1 MVFIKKVEI
10 YGFKSFAFKN
20 TIINFNNG
28 LIAVTGPNGS
38 GKSNVLDAIMFALGE
53 NSPKALRVDKFQ
65 SLFHDTQN
73 KSHKLVR
80 VSITFDNQNRGIPID
95 SDNVTLTR
103 EMEGS
108 VGESQYHLNGK
119 KVTKATIIE
128 LLQIVVAV
136 PNKLNIVQQGMIT
149 RISELNAEE
158 RRKIIEDI
166 VGLSYFDEKKEE
178 SLKQLE
184 EADRRLDIAFARMN
198 EIRKRI
204 DDLEVERNEQ
214 LRFQHL
220 EKDIKKYKA
229 IKLSNESRNVKKNII
244 INQKEVET
252 KKIQYNQVDLELKT
266 TKQELEN
273 IDLEKMKFIKEVDSI
288 NKEKAEISNK
298 VSLIVYDLEKSK
310 AIYQETISRI
320 EEIDKKIASLKT
332 AQIELNGKV
341 EKLQNDIAIIE
352 KNSEPINELKDRYIS
367 ELKNLENYVS
377 QLYTKNQK
385 IELYKSKIN
394 HRYEKILSMN
404 NMFEIEILKIKENLK
419 IIVSNKIET
428 VSKLKNFKYKILVIS
443 KELHDNV
450 TKMIELKQKLRTL
463 PKLILGLEKKI
474 TEFNTE
480 IEESKGIVN
489 KSDAESLRFYEKNK
503 IFIESMSEDLTISE
517 INKEKELELHMVGI
531 VHDLVKWDKNYLRPI
546 MAVGSEWLKA
556 IVVNNV
562 EDMIKIAQF
571 AKLKQLPRIKIIPL
585 DLIQLSEKVD
595 VSVENMSIIGN
606 LSNFI
611 DSDYKKLVDFI
622 FGNIIVVRTASEA
635 YDLSLKGYRS
645 VSIDGEFFEA
655 KSNILLVDYNS
666 ALINFVSEINLKDD
680 IESLR
685 MLIIK
690 LKNSLLEK
698 TAKLPDLI
706 SNLKKLQFE
715 KIELENN
722 IRYLADKVTFQRNV
736 LNEHNVEMKKL
747 ELLQNINEIDY
758 KNTVSLLKRN
768 RKRFSL
774 ISATKK
780 KIEEDLRTINL
791 GIEETKIANLNLERN
806 KYQTR
811 LEAENHKLQNLVI
824 QLSEKKNVRE
834 LLLERLNS
842 LNDEQRILIKEQSDK
857 GILKRELQNKIEI
870 AEKELNLLRN
880 KEQNIIFSSGD
891 SYTRLQLY
899 EEKIKNLLDRERKF
913 SREHSS
919 LEREIVILEKE
930 TSNLKQYEV
939 KLNHDLLWLG
949 YKELKED
956 YFNVDDIVSY
966 LSEEYE
972 MLKSKINLRAD
983 ENYIQI
989 VKGYRGMSNRKN
1001 ELEKER
1007 NSIVIF
1013 IEEIYKEKKNLF
1025 MDAFLKINS
1034 DINYIFSRII
1044 GGNAWL
1050 EIENEEDI
1058 FSKGIRLT
1066 VQFPGKPRRDSTALS
1081 GGEKTMA
1088 ATIFLLALQ
1097 AIKPS
1102 PFYLM
1107 DEIDAHLDA
1116 ENTERLSKI
1125 LFERSQHNQ
1134 IIMVT
1139 LKDSTISKV
1148 DQIYGVFPRE
1158 GVSHIVKYKYNTKEL
1173 DEISLN

>member
-1 MVFIKKVEI
+1 MVYIKKVEI
-10 YGFKSFAFKN
+10 YGFKSFGFKN
-20 TIINFNNG
+20 TVINFNNG
-28 LIAVTGPNGS
+28 LTAVTGPNGS

-53 NSPKALRVDKFQ
+53 NSPKVLRVDKFQ

-80 VSITFDNQNRGIPID
+80 VSITFDNENRGIPID

-119 KVTKATIIE
+119 KVTKSTIIE

-184 EADRRLDIAFARMN
+184 EADRRLDIALARMH

-229 IKLSNESRNVKKNII
+229 IKISNESRNIKSNIM
-244 INQKEVET
+244 INEKAVET
-252 KKIQYNQVDLELKT
+252 KKIQHNQGGTELKT
-266 TKQELEN
+266 TKQELEK
-273 IDLEKMKFIKEVDSI
+273 IDLEKMKFIKETDLI

-298 VSLIVYDLEKSK
+298 VSSIVYDVEKSK

-320 EEIDKKIASLKT
+320 DEIDKKIASVET
-332 AQIELNGKV
+332 AVIELNVKIQ
-341 EKLQNDIAIIE
+341 KLHNDIAILE
-352 KNSEPINELKDRYIS
+352 KNSEPINEQKVSFTS
-367 ELKNLENYVS
+367 ELKNLDNYIS
-377 QLYTKNQK
+377 HLSTKNQK

-394 HRYEKILSMN
+394 NRYGKIIEMN
-404 NMFEIEILKIKENLK
+404 NKFEVEILKIKENVK
-419 IIVSNKIET
+419 IIINNKNET
-428 VSKLKNFKYKILVIS
+428 NSKLKNLKNKILMIS
-443 KELHDNV
+443 QELQNNV
-450 TKMIELKQKLRTL
+450 TNLIELKQKIRAV
-463 PKLILGLEKKI
+463 PKLILEIEKKI
-474 TEFNTE
+474 TEFNNE
-480 IEESKGIVN
+480 IEESKIIVN
-489 KSDAESLRFYEKNK
+489 KSDTESLRFYEKNK
-503 IFIESMSEDLTISE
+503 ILTESMSEDLTISE
-517 INKEKELELHMVGI
+517 INREPELHIIGI
-531 VHDLVKWDKNYLRPI
+531 VHDLVKWDKNYLRAI

-562 EDMIKIAQF
+562 EEMVKIAQF
-571 AKLKQLPRIKIIPL
+571 AKVKKLPRVKIIPL
-585 DLIQLSEKVD
+585 DIIQLSEKV
-595 VSVENMSIIGN
+595 VVYEENMSYIGN
-606 LSNFI
+606 LSNFVE
-611 DSDYKKLVDFI
+611 SDCKKLVDFI

-635 YDLSLKGYRS
+635 YELSLKGYRS
-645 VSIDGEFFEA
+645 VSIDGEFFES

-666 ALINFVSEINLKDD
+666 AVINFVTEINLKKD

-685 MLIIK
+685 MLIVK

-698 TAKLPDLI
+698 TAELRNQIDKL
-706 SNLKKLQFE
+706 KTLQFE

-722 IRYLADKVTFQRNV
+722 IRYLEDKVIFQRNI
-736 LNEHNVEMKKL
+736 LNEHNVEVKKI
-747 ELLQNINEIDY
+747 ELLQSKNEIDY
-758 KNTVSLLKRN
+758 KNTVTLLKTN

-774 ISATKK
+774 ITATKK
-780 KIEEDLRTINL
+780 KIEEDMKKINL
-791 GIEETKIANLNLERN
+791 SFEETKIANLNLERN
-806 KYQTR
+806 KYQTM
-811 LEAENHKLQNLVI
+811 LESENHKLQNIVI
-824 QLSEKKNVRE
+824 HLSKKRNERE
-834 LLLERLNS
+834 LLLERINS
-842 LNDEQRILIKEQSDK
+842 LTDEKKILRNEQSEKRILKT
-857 GILKRELQNKIEI
+857 ELQHNIEK
-870 AEKELNLLRN
+870 AEQELKFLRN
-880 KEQNIIFSSGD
+880 KEQHIIFSSGD
-891 SYTRLQLY
+891 SYTRLQSY
-899 EEKIKNLLDRERKF
+899 EEKIKKLLDQERKL
-913 SREHSS
+913 SRENSS
-919 LEREIVILEKE
+919 LEREIVLLEKE
-930 TSNLKQYEV
+930 TLNLKQYEV
-939 KLNHDLLWLG
+939 KLNSDLTGLG
-949 YKELKED
+949 YKELNED
-956 YFNVDDIVSY
+956 SFNVDDIVSH

-972 MLKSKINLRAD
+972 ILKSKINLRAD

-989 VKGYRGMSNRKN
+989 VNGYRGMSNRKN
-1001 ELEKER
+1001 DLEKER
-1007 NSIVIF
+1007 NSIVLF

-1025 MDAFLKINS
+1025 MDAFLKINK
-1034 DINYIFSRII
+1034 DINFIFSRII

-1066 VQFPGKPRRDSTALS
+1066 VQFPEKPRRDSTALS

-1107 DEIDAHLDA
+1107 DEVDAHLDA

-1125 LFERSQHNQ
+1125 LFERSKNNQ

-1158 GVSHIVKYKYNTKEL
+1158 GISHIVKYKYQKKEL

>member
-1 MVFIKKVEI
+1 MVYIKKVEI
-10 YGFKSFAFKN
+10 YGFKSFGFKN
-20 TIINFNNG
+20 TVINFNNG
-28 LIAVTGPNGS
+28 LTAVTGPNGS

-53 NSPKALRVDKFQ
+53 NSPKVLRVDKFQ

-80 VSITFDNQNRGIPID
+80 VSITFDNETRGIPID

-119 KVTKATIIE
+119 KVTKSTIIE

-184 EADRRLDIAFARMN
+184 EADRRLDIALARMH

-229 IKLSNESRNVKKNII
+229 IKISNESRNIKSNIM
-244 INQKEVET
+244 INEKAVET
-252 KKIQYNQVDLELKT
+252 KKIQHNQGGTELKT
-266 TKQELEN
+266 TKQELEK
-273 IDLEKMKFIKEVDSI
+273 IDLEKMKFIKETDLI

-298 VSLIVYDLEKSK
+298 VSSIVYDVEKSK

-320 EEIDKKIASLKT
+320 DEIDKKIASVET
-332 AQIELNGKV
+332 AVIELNVKIQ
-341 EKLQNDIAIIE
+341 KLHNDIAILE
-352 KNSEPINELKDRYIS
+352 KNSEPINEQKVSFTS
-367 ELKNLENYVS
+367 ELKNLDNYIS
-377 QLYTKNQK
+377 HLSTKNQK

-394 HRYEKILSMN
+394 NRYGKIIEMN
-404 NMFEIEILKIKENLK
+404 NKFEVEILKIKENVK
-419 IIVSNKIET
+419 IIINNKNET
-428 VSKLKNFKYKILVIS
+428 NSKLKNLKNKILMIS
-443 KELHDNV
+443 QELQNNV
-450 TKMIELKQKLRTL
+450 TNLIELKQKIRTV
-463 PKLILGLEKKI
+463 PKLILEIEKKI
-474 TEFNTE
+474 TEFNNE
-480 IEESKGIVN
+480 IEESKIIVN
-489 KSDAESLRFYEKNK
+489 KSDTESLRFYEKNK
-503 IFIESMSEDLTISE
+503 ILTESMSEDLTISE
-517 INKEKELELHMVGI
+517 INRETELHIIGI
-531 VHDLVKWDKNYLRPI
+531 VHDLVKWDKNYLRAI

-562 EDMIKIAQF
+562 EEMVKIAQF
-571 AKLKQLPRIKIIPL
+571 AKVKKLPRVKIIPL
-585 DLIQLSEKVD
+585 DIIQLSEKV
-595 VSVENMSIIGN
+595 VVYEENMSYIGN
-606 LSNFI
+606 LSNFVE
-611 DSDYKKLVDFI
+611 SDCKKLVDFI

-635 YDLSLKGYRS
+635 YELSLKGYRS
-645 VSIDGEFFEA
+645 VSIDGEFFES

-666 ALINFVSEINLKDD
+666 AVINFVTEINLKKD

-685 MLIIK
+685 MLIVK

-698 TAKLPDLI
+698 TAELRNQIDKL
-706 SNLKKLQFE
+706 KTLQFE

-722 IRYLADKVTFQRNV
+722 IRYLEDKVIFQRNI
-736 LNEHNVEMKKL
+736 LNEHNVEVKKI
-747 ELLQNINEIDY
+747 ELLQSKNEIDY
-758 KNTVSLLKRN
+758 KNTVTLLKTN

-774 ISATKK
+774 ITATKK
-780 KIEEDLRTINL
+780 KIEEDMKKINL
-791 GIEETKIANLNLERN
+791 SLEETKIANLNLERN
-806 KYQTR
+806 KYQTM
-811 LEAENHKLQNLVI
+811 LESENHKLQNIVI
-824 QLSEKKNVRE
+824 HLSKKRNERE
-834 LLLERLNS
+834 LLLERINS
-842 LNDEQRILIKEQSDK
+842 LTDEKKILRNEQSEKRILKT
-857 GILKRELQNKIEI
+857 ELQHNIEK
-870 AEKELNLLRN
+870 AEQELKFLRN
-880 KEQNIIFSSGD
+880 KEQHIIFSSGD
-891 SYTRLQLY
+891 SYTRLQSY
-899 EEKIKNLLDRERKF
+899 EEKIKKLLDQERKL
-913 SREHSS
+913 SRENSS
-919 LEREIVILEKE
+919 LEREIVLLEKE
-930 TSNLKQYEV
+930 TLNLKQYEV
-939 KLNHDLLWLG
+939 KLNSDLTGLG
-949 YKELKED
+949 YKELNED
-956 YFNVDDIVSY
+956 SFNVDDIVSH

-972 MLKSKINLRAD
+972 ILKSKINLRAD

-989 VKGYRGMSNRKN
+989 VNGYRGMSNRKN
-1001 ELEKER
+1001 DLEKER
-1007 NSIVIF
+1007 NSIVLF

-1025 MDAFLKINS
+1025 MDAFLKINK
-1034 DINYIFSRII
+1034 DINFIFSRII

-1066 VQFPGKPRRDSTALS
+1066 VQFPEKPRRDSTALS

-1107 DEIDAHLDA
+1107 DEVDAHLDA

-1125 LFERSQHNQ
+1125 LFERSKNNQ

-1158 GVSHIVKYKYNTKEL
+1158 GVSHIVKYKYQKKEL

>member
-1 MVFIKKVEI
+1 MVYIKKVEI
-10 YGFKSFAFKN
+10 YGFKSFGFKN
-20 TIINFNNG
+20 TVINFNNG
-28 LIAVTGPNGS
+28 LTAVTGPNGS

-53 NSPKALRVDKFQ
+53 NSPKVLRVDKFQ

-80 VSITFDNQNRGIPID
+80 VSITFDNENRGIPID

-119 KVTKATIIE
+119 KVTKSTIIE

-184 EADRRLDIAFARMN
+184 EADRRLDIALARMH

-229 IKLSNESRNVKKNII
+229 IKISNESRNIKSNIM
-244 INQKEVET
+244 INEKAVET
-252 KKIQYNQVDLELKT
+252 KKIQHNQGGTELKT
-266 TKQELEN
+266 TKQELEK
-273 IDLEKMKFIKEVDSI
+273 IDLEKMKFIKETDLI

-298 VSLIVYDLEKSK
+298 VSSIVYDVEKSK

-320 EEIDKKIASLKT
+320 DEIDKKIASIET
-332 AQIELNGKV
+332 AVIELNVKIQ
-341 EKLQNDIAIIE
+341 KLHNDIAILE
-352 KNSEPINELKDRYIS
+352 KNSEPINEQKVSFTS
-367 ELKNLENYVS
+367 ELKNLDNYIS
-377 QLYTKNQK
+377 HLSTKNQK

-394 HRYEKILSMN
+394 NRYGKIIEMN
-404 NMFEIEILKIKENLK
+404 NKFEVEILKIKENVK
-419 IIVSNKIET
+419 IIINNKIET
-428 VSKLKNFKYKILVIS
+428 NSKLNHLKNKILMIS
-443 KELHDNV
+443 QELQNNV
-450 TKMIELKQKLRTL
+450 TNLIELKQKIRTV
-463 PKLILGLEKKI
+463 PKLILEIEKKI
-474 TEFNTE
+474 TEFNNE
-480 IEESKGIVN
+480 IEESKIIVN
-489 KSDAESLRFYEKNK
+489 KSDTESLRFYEKNK
-503 IFIESMSEDLTISE
+503 ILTESMSEDLTISE
-517 INKEKELELHMVGI
+517 INRETELHIIGI
-531 VHDLVKWDKNYLRPI
+531 VHDLVKWDKNYLRAI

-562 EDMIKIAQF
+562 EEMVKIAQF
-571 AKLKQLPRIKIIPL
+571 AKVKKLPRVKIIPL
-585 DLIQLSEKVD
+585 DIIQLSEKV
-595 VSVENMSIIGN
+595 VVYEENMSYIGN
-606 LSNFI
+606 LSNFVE
-611 DSDYKKLVDFI
+611 SDYKKLVDFI

-635 YDLSLKGYRS
+635 YELSLKGYRS
-645 VSIDGEFFEA
+645 VSIDGEFFES

-666 ALINFVSEINLKDD
+666 AVINFVTEINLKKD

-685 MLIIK
+685 MLIVK

-698 TAKLPDLI
+698 TAELRNQIDKL
-706 SNLKKLQFE
+706 KTLQFE

-722 IRYLADKVTFQRNV
+722 IRYLEDKVIFQRNI
-736 LNEHNVEMKKL
+736 LNEHNVEVKKI
-747 ELLQNINEIDY
+747 ELLQSKNEIDY
-758 KNTVSLLKRN
+758 KNTVTLLKTN

-774 ISATKK
+774 ITATKK
-780 KIEEDLRTINL
+780 KIEEDMKKINL
-791 GIEETKIANLNLERN
+791 SFEETKIANLNLERN
-806 KYQTR
+806 KYQTM
-811 LEAENHKLQNLVI
+811 LESENHKLQNIVI
-824 QLSEKKNVRE
+824 HLSKKRNERE
-834 LLLERLNS
+834 LLLERINS
-842 LNDEQRILIKEQSDK
+842 LTDEKKILRNEQSEKRILKT
-857 GILKRELQNKIEI
+857 ELQHNIEK
-870 AEKELNLLRN
+870 AEQELKFLRN
-880 KEQNIIFSSGD
+880 KEQHIIFSSGD
-891 SYTRLQLY
+891 SYTRLQSY
-899 EEKIKNLLDRERKF
+899 EEKIKKLLDQERKL
-913 SREHSS
+913 SRENSS
-919 LEREIVILEKE
+919 LEREIVLLEKE
-930 TSNLKQYEV
+930 TLNLKQYEV
-939 KLNHDLLWLG
+939 KLNSDLTGLG
-949 YKELKED
+949 YKELNED
-956 YFNVDDIVSY
+956 SFNVDDIVSH

-972 MLKSKINLRAD
+972 ILKSKINLRAD

-989 VKGYRGMSNRKN
+989 VNGYRGMSNRKN
-1001 ELEKER
+1001 DLEKER
-1007 NSIVIF
+1007 NSIVLF

-1025 MDAFLKINS
+1025 MDAFLKINK
-1034 DINYIFSRII
+1034 DINFIFSRII

-1066 VQFPGKPRRDSTALS
+1066 VQFPEKPRRDSTALS

-1088 ATIFLLALQ
+1088 ATIFLLAMQ

-1107 DEIDAHLDA
+1107 DEVDAHLDA

-1125 LFERSQHNQ
+1125 LFERSKNNQ

-1158 GVSHIVKYKYNTKEL
+1158 GVSHIVKYKYQKKEL

>member
-1 MVFIKKVEI
+1 MVYIKKVEI
-10 YGFKSFAFKN
+10 YGFKSFGFKN
-20 TIINFNNG
+20 TVINFNNG
-28 LIAVTGPNGS
+28 LTAVTGPNGS

-53 NSPKALRVDKFQ
+53 NSPKVLRVDKFQ

-80 VSITFDNQNRGIPID
+80 VSITFDNENRGIPID

-119 KVTKATIIE
+119 KVTKSTIIE

-184 EADRRLDIAFARMN
+184 EADRRLDIALARMH

-229 IKLSNESRNVKKNII
+229 IKISNESRNIKSNIM
-244 INQKEVET
+244 INEKAVET
-252 KKIQYNQVDLELKT
+252 KKIQHNQGGTELKT
-266 TKQELEN
+266 TKQELEK
-273 IDLEKMKFIKEVDSI
+273 IDLEKMKFIKETDLI

-298 VSLIVYDLEKSK
+298 VSSIVYDVEKSK

-320 EEIDKKIASLKT
+320 DEIDKKIASVET
-332 AQIELNGKV
+332 AVIELNVKIQ
-341 EKLQNDIAIIE
+341 KLHNDIAILE
-352 KNSEPINELKDRYIS
+352 KNSEPINEQKVSFTSELNNLDNYIS
-367 ELKNLENYVS
+367 HLS
-377 QLYTKNQK
+377 TKNQK

-394 HRYEKILSMN
+394 NRYGKIIEMN
-404 NMFEIEILKIKENLK
+404 NKFEVEILKIKENVK
-419 IIVSNKIET
+419 IIINNKIET
-428 VSKLKNFKYKILVIS
+428 NSKLNHLKNKILMIS
-443 KELHDNV
+443 QELQNNV
-450 TKMIELKQKLRTL
+450 TNLIELKQKIRTV
-463 PKLILGLEKKI
+463 PKLILEIEKKI
-474 TEFNTE
+474 TEFNNE
-480 IEESKGIVN
+480 IEESKLIVN
-489 KSDAESLRFYEKNK
+489 KSDTESLRFYEKNK
-503 IFIESMSEDLTISE
+503 ILTESMSEDLTISE
-517 INKEKELELHMVGI
+517 INRETELHIIGI
-531 VHDLVKWDKNYLRPI
+531 VHDLVKWDKNYLRAI

-562 EDMIKIAQF
+562 EEMVKIAQF
-571 AKLKQLPRIKIIPL
+571 AKVKKLPRVKIIPL
-585 DLIQLSEKVD
+585 DIIQLSEKV
-595 VSVENMSIIGN
+595 VVYEENMSYIGN
-606 LSNFI
+606 LSNFVE
-611 DSDYKKLVDFI
+611 SDYKKLVDFI

-635 YDLSLKGYRS
+635 YELSLKGYRS
-645 VSIDGEFFEA
+645 VSIDGEFFES

-666 ALINFVSEINLKDD
+666 AVINFVTEINLKKD

-685 MLIIK
+685 MLIVK

-698 TAKLPDLI
+698 TAELRNQIDKL
-706 SNLKKLQFE
+706 KTLQFE

-722 IRYLADKVTFQRNV
+722 IRYLEDKVIFQRNI
-736 LNEHNVEMKKL
+736 LNEHNVEVKKI
-747 ELLQNINEIDY
+747 ELLQSKNEINY
-758 KNTVSLLKRN
+758 KNTVTLLKTV

-774 ISATKK
+774 ITATKK
-780 KIEEDLRTINL
+780 KIEEDMKKINL
-791 GIEETKIANLNLERN
+791 SFEETKIANLNLERN
-806 KYQTR
+806 KYQTM
-811 LEAENHKLQNLVI
+811 LESENHKLQNIVI
-824 QLSEKKNVRE
+824 HLSKKRNERE
-834 LLLERLNS
+834 LLLERINS
-842 LNDEQRILIKEQSDK
+842 LTDEKKILRNEQSEKRILKT
-857 GILKRELQNKIEI
+857 ELQHNIEK
-870 AEKELNLLRN
+870 AEQELKFLRN
-880 KEQNIIFSSGD
+880 KEQHIIFSSGD
-891 SYTRLQLY
+891 SYTRLQSY
-899 EEKIKNLLDRERKF
+899 EEKIKKLLDQERKL
-913 SREHSS
+913 SRENSS
-919 LEREIVILEKE
+919 LEREIVLLEKE
-930 TSNLKQYEV
+930 TLNLKQYEV
-939 KLNHDLLWLG
+939 KLNSDLTGLG
-949 YKELKED
+949 YKELNED
-956 YFNVDDIVSY
+956 SFNVDDIVSH

-972 MLKSKINLRAD
+972 ILKSKINLRAD

-989 VKGYRGMSNRKN
+989 VNGYRGMSNRKN
-1001 ELEKER
+1001 DLEKER
-1007 NSIVIF
+1007 NSIVLF

-1025 MDAFLKINS
+1025 MDAFLKINK
-1034 DINYIFSRII
+1034 DINFIFSRII

-1066 VQFPGKPRRDSTALS
+1066 VQFPEKPRRDSTALS

-1088 ATIFLLALQ
+1088 ATIFLLAMQ

-1107 DEIDAHLDA
+1107 DEVDAHLDA

-1125 LFERSQHNQ
+1125 LFERSKNNQ

-1158 GVSHIVKYKYNTKEL
+1158 GVSHIVKYKYQKKEL

>member
-1 MVFIKKVEI
+1 MVYIKKVEI
-10 YGFKSFAFKN
+10 YGFKSFGFKN
-20 TIINFNNG
+20 TVINFNNG
-28 LIAVTGPNGS
+28 LTAVTGPNGS

-53 NSPKALRVDKFQ
+53 NSPKVLRVDKFQ

-80 VSITFDNQNRGIPID
+80 VSITFDNETRGIPID

-119 KVTKATIIE
+119 KVTKSTIIE

-184 EADRRLDIAFARMN
+184 EADRRLDIALARMH

-229 IKLSNESRNVKKNII
+229 IKISNESRNIKSNIM
-244 INQKEVET
+244 INEKAVET
-252 KKIQYNQVDLELKT
+252 KKIQHNQGGTELKT
-266 TKQELEN
+266 TKQELEK
-273 IDLEKMKFIKEVDSI
+273 IDLEKMKFIKETDLI

-298 VSLIVYDLEKSK
+298 VSSIVYDVEKSK

-320 EEIDKKIASLKT
+320 DEIDKKIASVET
-332 AQIELNGKV
+332 AVIELNVKIQ
-341 EKLQNDIAIIE
+341 KLHNDIAILE
-352 KNSEPINELKDRYIS
+352 KNSEPINEQKFSFTS
-367 ELKNLENYVS
+367 ELKNLDNYIS
-377 QLYTKNQK
+377 HLSTKNQK

-394 HRYEKILSMN
+394 NRYGKIIEMN
-404 NMFEIEILKIKENLK
+404 NKFEVEILKIKENVK
-419 IIVSNKIET
+419 IIINNKNET
-428 VSKLKNFKYKILVIS
+428 NSKLKNLKNKILMIS
-443 KELHDNV
+443 QELQNNV
-450 TKMIELKQKLRTL
+450 TNLIELKQKIRTV
-463 PKLILGLEKKI
+463 PKLILEIEKKI
-474 TEFNTE
+474 TEFNNE
-480 IEESKGIVN
+480 IEESKIIVN
-489 KSDAESLRFYEKNK
+489 KSDTESLRFYEKNK
-503 IFIESMSEDLTISE
+503 ILTESMSEDLTISE
-517 INKEKELELHMVGI
+517 INRETELHIIGI
-531 VHDLVKWDKNYLRPI
+531 VHDLVKWDKNYLRAI

-562 EDMIKIAQF
+562 EEMVKIAQF
-571 AKLKQLPRIKIIPL
+571 AKVKKLPRVKIIPL
-585 DLIQLSEKVD
+585 DIIQLSEKV
-595 VSVENMSIIGN
+595 VVYEENMSYIGN
-606 LSNFI
+606 LSNFVE
-611 DSDYKKLVDFI
+611 SDCKKLVDFI

-635 YDLSLKGYRS
+635 YELSLKGYRS
-645 VSIDGEFFEA
+645 VSIDGEFFES

-666 ALINFVSEINLKDD
+666 AVINFVTEINLKKD

-685 MLIIK
+685 MLIVK

-698 TAKLPDLI
+698 TAELRNQIDKL
-706 SNLKKLQFE
+706 KTLQFE

-722 IRYLADKVTFQRNV
+722 IRYLEDKVIFQRNI
-736 LNEHNVEMKKL
+736 LNEHNVEVKKI
-747 ELLQNINEIDY
+747 ELLQSKNEIDY
-758 KNTVSLLKRN
+758 KNAVTLLKTN

-774 ISATKK
+774 ITATKK
-780 KIEEDLRTINL
+780 KIEEDMKKINL
-791 GIEETKIANLNLERN
+791 SFEETKIANLNLERN
-806 KYQTR
+806 KYQTM
-811 LEAENHKLQNLVI
+811 LESENHKLQNIVI
-824 QLSEKKNVRE
+824 HLSKKRNERE
-834 LLLERLNS
+834 LLLERINS
-842 LNDEQRILIKEQSDK
+842 LTDEKKILRNEQSEKRILKT
-857 GILKRELQNKIEI
+857 ELQHNIEK
-870 AEKELNLLRN
+870 AEQELKFLRN
-880 KEQNIIFSSGD
+880 KEQHIIFSSGD
-891 SYTRLQLY
+891 SYTRLQSY
-899 EEKIKNLLDRERKF
+899 EEKIKKLLDQERKL
-913 SREHSS
+913 SRENSS
-919 LEREIVILEKE
+919 LEREIVLLEKE
-930 TSNLKQYEV
+930 TLNLKQYEV
-939 KLNHDLLWLG
+939 KLNSDLTGLG
-949 YKELKED
+949 YKELNED
-956 YFNVDDIVSY
+956 SFNVDDIVSH

-972 MLKSKINLRAD
+972 ILKSKINLRAD

-989 VKGYRGMSNRKN
+989 VNGYRGMSNRKN
-1001 ELEKER
+1001 DLEKER
-1007 NSIVIF
+1007 NSIVLF

-1025 MDAFLKINS
+1025 MDAFLKINK
-1034 DINYIFSRII
+1034 DINFIFSRII

-1066 VQFPGKPRRDSTALS
+1066 VQFPEKPRRDSTALS

-1107 DEIDAHLDA
+1107 DEVDAHLDA

-1125 LFERSQHNQ
+1125 LFERSKNNQ

-1158 GVSHIVKYKYNTKEL
+1158 GVSHIVKYKYQKKEL